1 MTDQPDGAPAGPAH
15 LLPAVRQVLSW
26 PQEDR
31 IAFAYT
37 DRWIEYP
44 AAGRALRAMGDLL
57 AQPNQT
63 RMRGVLVAARPD
75 NGKTSV
81 LRRFR
86 DLHPATAR
94 ESGGTSRPVVLASMP
109 DEPSE
114 AKLWSNV
121 LRALMVPHRSTD
133 SARHLREQAVRV
145 LEGDQVRTLMFDEV
159 HDLLHGSARR
169 QRHLLA
175 LLKHLTNEL
184 SLRIVLAGTQDVV
197 SALAGDKQLATRF
210 DGFALPPWSEGQQLR
225 SMLAGLEAV
234 LPLAEPSG
242 LASREMAQALLGMG
256 GGTVGGMAIRLKHAA
271 GLAIRSGKERIDLA
285 LLRKVQDTAG
295 LDYTAVAKEI

>member
-1 MTDQPDGAPAGPAH
+1 MTDQLDGAPSGPAH
-15 LLPAVRQVLSW
+15 LLPPVRKVLSW
-26 PQEDR
+26 PQKER
-31 IAFAYT
+31 IDFAYA

-44 AAGRALRAMGDLL
+44 SAGRALRAMHDLL

-86 DLHPATAR
+86 DLHPVTAR
-94 ESGGTSRPVVLASMP
+94 ESGQPSRPVVLASMP

-121 LRALMVPHRSTD
+121 LRALKAPHRSSD
-133 SARHLREQAVRV
+133 PARHLREQAVRV
-145 LEGDQVRTLMFDEV
+145 LDGDQVRTLMFDEV

-169 QRHLLA
+169 QQHVLA

-197 SALAGDKQLATRF
+197 RALAGDRQLATRF
-210 DGFALPPWSEGQQLR
+210 DGFPLPPWSEGQPLR
-225 SMLAGLEAV
+225 TMLAGLEAV
-234 LPLAEPSG
+234 LPLAEPSD
-242 LASREMAQALLGMG
+242 LASREIVQALLAMG
-256 GGTVGGMAIRLKHAA
+256 GGTVGGIVIRLKRATD
-271 GLAIRSGKERIDLA
+271 LAIRSGKERIDLA

-295 LDYTAVAKEI
+295 LDYSAVAKEI